1 MNKNELEN
9 SNIALKKIIK
19 VSIIC
24 VFFLTSEMIG
34 GIIANSLAIISDAAH
49 LFSDL
54 LGFVISI
61 LALSIG
67 KKRANDQYTFGY
79 YRAEVIGA
87 LISVITIW
95 FLTILLIQE
104 AINRLINPTEINAPV
119 MFLTAVIGLVFNLA
133 MIKVLHSEHGH
144 SHGIGSCNHETK
156 SPHNK
161 Q

>member
-1 MNKNELEN
+1 MNKNELDN
-9 SNIALKKIIK
+9 SNIALKKIIR

-34 GIIANSLAIISDAAH
+34 GIIANSLAIMSDAAH

-61 LALSIG
+61 IALWIG
-67 KKRANDQYTFGY
+67 KKKANDKYTFGY
-79 YRAEVIGA
+79 NRAEVIGA

-104 AINRLINPTEINAPV
+104 AVNRLIYPTEINAPV
-119 MFLTAVIGLVFNLA
+119 MFFTAVIGLLFNLA

-144 SHGIGSCNHETK
+144 SHGISPCNH
-156 SPHNK
+156 NK
-161 Q
+161 TSNDKQ